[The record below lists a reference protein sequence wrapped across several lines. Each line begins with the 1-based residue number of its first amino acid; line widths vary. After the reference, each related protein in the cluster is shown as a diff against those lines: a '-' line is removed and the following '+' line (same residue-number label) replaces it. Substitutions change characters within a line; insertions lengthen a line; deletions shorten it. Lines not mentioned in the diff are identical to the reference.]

1 MCLPLEPEGEKL
13 LRARNEMPQGS
24 GRMRGGMKAG
34 TAEELA
40 RDALSRTRV
49 SEFILKIQLS
59 TLRQ

>member
-1 MCLPLEPEGEKL
+1 
-13 LRARNEMPQGS
+13 
-24 GRMRGGMKAG
+24 MRGGMKAG